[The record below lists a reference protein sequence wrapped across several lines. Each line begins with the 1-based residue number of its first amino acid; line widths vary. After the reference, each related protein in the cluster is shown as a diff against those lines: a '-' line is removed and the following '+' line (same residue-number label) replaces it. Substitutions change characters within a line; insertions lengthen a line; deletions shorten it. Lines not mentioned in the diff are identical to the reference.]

1 MKSELVEMMTVNS
14 LHQQQRKDAMRA
26 LLNIVIVEG
35 VVLMAVVGVYFW
47 SGNFTYLTGG
57 IVGTSLIFGPMFLWW
72 YKEHGKAWKRNK
84 DEGRHD

>member
-1 MKSELVEMMTVNS
+1 MTTVNS

-35 VVLMAVVGVYFW
+35 VVLMAVVGVFLY
-47 SGNFTYLTGG
+47 TGEVFHLLG
-57 IVGTSLIFGPMFLWW
+57 GVVGTSLIFGPMFLRW
-72 YKEHGKAWKRNK
+72 YNEHGKAWKRNE

>member
-35 VVLMAVVGVYFW
+35 FVLVAVVGVYFW
-47 SGNFTYLTGG
+47 SGNFTYLNRRYRWHFVD
-57 IVGTSLIFGPMFLWW
+57 IRADVFVVV
-72 YKEHGKAWKRNK
+72 
-84 DEGRHD
+84 